1 MTTDRIKAISQAARD
16 ISRVALAGHSQP
28 PSALGHADRI
38 AIRNFL
44 ELPEGSKVR
53 DWDQCLLVK
62 VGPDAWQV
70 EPESGEGTLNE
81 GAAYGFSAPIPTET
95 LVLAYGPI
103 TLAELP
109 LVESDLPELA
119 RRAAAAEYSRRFT
132 LCQTTRGQAYT
143 DAIAAAV
150 LSALMPYLD
159 AEAPK

>member
-1 MTTDRIKAISQAARD
+1 MTTDRIKAMEAAR
-16 ISRVALAGHSQP
+16 
-28 PSALGHADRI
+28 HADRI
-38 AIRNFL
+38 AIRTYRD
-44 ELPEGSKVR
+44 LPEGSKVR

-70 EPESGEGTLNE
+70 EPDSGEG
-81 GAAYGFSAPIPTET
+81 PTEGPKVT
-95 LVLAYGPI
+95 YLRTSEVLVTAYGPI

-109 LVESDLPELA
+109 VAETDLQEVA

-150 LSALMPYLD
+150 LSALTPYMNV
-159 AEAPK
+159 EAPK

>member
-1 MTTDRIKAISQAARD
+1 MAATN
-16 ISRVALAGHSQP
+16 
-28 PSALGHADRI
+28 HADRI
-38 AIRNFL
+38 AIRDL
-44 ELPEGSKVR
+44 RDLPEGAKVR

-70 EPESGEGTLNE
+70 ESESGEGTLNE
-81 GAAYGFSAPIPTET
+81 GAAYGFSAPIASEV
-95 LVLAYGPI
+95 LVTAYGPV

-109 LVESDLPELA
+109 VVKVDLPEIA
-119 RRAAAAEYSRRFT
+119 RRAAAAESNRRFT